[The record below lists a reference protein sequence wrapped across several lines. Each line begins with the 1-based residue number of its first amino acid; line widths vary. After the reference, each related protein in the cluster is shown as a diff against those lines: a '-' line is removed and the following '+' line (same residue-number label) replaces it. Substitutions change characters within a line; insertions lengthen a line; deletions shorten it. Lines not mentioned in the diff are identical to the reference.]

1 MNLDFF
7 NDVKNNLKSND
18 LINNF
23 LQELSSFINDNKNLN
38 ILNELKSKNKIS
50 LISENKIIKK
60 QNEILKQYPNMKNYN
75 LIKKQIKQIAN
86 EIINNQNQKLKNF
99 RKEGHLY
106 MVEEDID
113 NRIYL
118 KDLTASSKKVLEEV
132 EFSKELLNKATEGAI
147 FKYTNGKYEFVS
159 YDGFEK

>member
-7 NDVKNNLKSND
+7 NDVKNNLKNND

-23 LQELSSFINDNKNLN
+23 LKELSNFINDNNNLDM
-38 ILNELKSKNKIS
+38 LDELKFKNKIS
-50 LISENKIIKK
+50 LISENQIIKK

-75 LIKKQIKQIAN
+75 LIKKQIKQMAN
-86 EIINNQNQKLKNF
+86 QIISEQNQKLKEF

-106 MVEEDID
+106 IVEEDID

-132 EFSKELLNKATEGAI
+132 EFPEKLLNKATEGAI
-147 FKYTNGKYEFVS
+147 FKYVNGKYEFVS
-159 YDGFEK
+159 NDGFEK

>member
-60 QNEILKQYPNMKNYN
+60 QNEILKQYSNMKNYN
-75 LIKKQIKQIAN
+75 LIKKQIKQMAN
-86 EIINNQNQKLKNF
+86 QIISEQNQKLKEF

-106 MVEEDID
+106 IVEEDVD
-113 NRIYL
+113 DRIYL

-132 EFSKELLNKATEGAI
+132 ELPKELLNQATEGAI
-147 FKYTNGKYEFVS
+147 LKYINGKYEFVS
-159 YDGFEK
+159 NDGFEK